1 MALGGRVAEE
11 ITFGKISTGALN
23 DLERVTKMAYS
34 MVTVYGMNAKIG
46 PISFYDPGETE
57 YSFTKP
63 YSEHTARTID
73 EEVRNIV
80 DKAYNRTQE
89 LLLAKKEELEAVA
102 NALLQKEIIFHQD
115 LEQLIGPRP
124 YPKHETPATE

>member
-1 MALGGRVAEE
+1 
-11 ITFGKISTGALN
+11 
-23 DLERVTKMAYS
+23 
-34 MVTVYGMNAKIG
+34 MVTVYGMNKKIG
-46 PISFYDPGETE
+46 PISFHDPGQPE

-80 DKAYNRTQE
+80 DKAYKRTQE
-89 LLLAKKEELEAVA
+89 LLIAKQEELKAIA
-102 NALLQKEIIFHQD
+102 TALLQKEIIFQQD

-124 YPKHETPATE
+124 YPKHEAAVSKKLTIAEQDEESRFEENTEKYAT